1 MDEEESNKLYK
12 AACAEMASN
21 PTGQPVCMGYP
32 FKKGDSTLCIDTK
45 KAEEC
50 GIEFWQTAALAIV
63 TNKPIPPTCFIHV
76 EDLKTGAIIFASP
89 KTVRPSTQQEASEVR
104 PGDKMV

>member
-1 MDEEESNKLYK
+1 MKKNPTNYIKPHVQAMILD
-12 AACAEMASN
+12 
-21 PTGQPVCMGYP
+21 PTGQPVLEGCP

-76 EDLKTGAIIFASP
+76 EDLKTGQSYSHHQKRCGP
-89 KTVRPSTQQEASEVR
+89 
-104 PGDKMV
+104 